1 MPSHLYQCGVWKESV
16 HSELLNALSLPM
28 AVPLELISRAALFF
42 LFQLK
47 LSPESLRTHPVLPLV
62 WALLPVYSRAL
73 MQL

>member
-1 MPSHLYQCGVWKESV
+1 
-16 HSELLNALSLPM
+16 M

-47 LSPESLRTHPVLPLV
+47 LSPESLRSHPVLPLV